1 MRVPRMFT
9 ADEFLRIDPRL
20 PPDLDER
27 RREFW
32 SYVEERISALGSRL
46 KKIYLTSV
54 GVPPRKQLEML
65 RITDPQ
71 MYEVVLRGVEQGA
84 ELVDAENPELV
95 LETISWMQQLQHSL
109 SASESDKAK
118 LETVGQFLAESMRER
133 DDYLARRIAQT
144 LGDGEVGLLI
154 LDDSRNVSLPGD
166 IRVITTCPFQPR
178 DYLNSWL
185 ATLRLKDREEQSN
198 QGRESQKPAD
208 GEKGER

>member
-1 MRVPRMFT
+1 MFT

-20 PPDLDER
+20 PPDLEER

-32 SYVEERISALGSRL
+32 SYVGERISALGSRL
-46 KKIYLTSV
+46 KKIYLTSM
-54 GVPPRKQLEML
+54 GVPPKRQLEML
-65 RITDPQ
+65 KISDSQ
-71 MYEVVLRGVEQGA
+71 MYEVVRRGLEQGA
-84 ELVDAENPELV
+84 ELVDAEDPELV
-95 LETISWMQQLQHSL
+95 LETISWMQQLQHTL
-109 SASESDKAK
+109 SASGGDKAK

-133 DDYLARRIAQT
+133 DDYLAKRIAQT

-198 QGRESQKPAD
+198 QQGASQKPVD
-208 GEKGER
+208 EEEGKR